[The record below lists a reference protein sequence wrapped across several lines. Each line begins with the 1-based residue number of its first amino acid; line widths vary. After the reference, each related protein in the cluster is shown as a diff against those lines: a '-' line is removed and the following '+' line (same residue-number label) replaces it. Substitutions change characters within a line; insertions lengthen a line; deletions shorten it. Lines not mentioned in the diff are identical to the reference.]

1 MNTKSILSAIL
12 ASLILASTL
21 VSCADTESSET
32 TAGNTQDT
40 ASQTTVETEEA
51 TENATDAVTDSQTT
65 SAPET
70 DKMTDAPE
78 TNAPVEDTEAPE
90 TKAPETDPPATK
102 APETQAPVDT
112 QPIADPERFPD
123 DWGDSY
129 EKNAI
134 RTDYKHIV
142 WTKTRHLVEV
152 PKSIG
157 EDLYF
162 VDNKIDTNNEQLLI
176 STGSLREGTYTLYAL
191 VKGVFYKLNEEK
203 VVAKTQRDFQFV
215 WLEEDGNVYSV
226 GRRSKW
232 FNEVYVEAS
241 GAAGIGFRN
250 NELIV
255 VNQDAEMIGK
265 NREDILRDVKKVSD

>member
-1 MNTKSILSAIL
+1 MNTKSILSVIL

-21 VSCADTESSET
+21 VSCADTENSET
-32 TAGNTQDT
+32 TAGNTQDIALQT
-40 ASQTTVETEEA
+40 AVETDKA
-51 TENATDAVTDSQTT
+51 TNAATDAVTDSQTT

-102 APETQAPVDT
+102 APETQAPADT

-134 RTDYKHIV
+134 RTDYKYIV

-152 PKSIG
+152 PESIG
-157 EDLYF
+157 KNWVVEI
-162 VDNKIDTNNEQLLI
+162 VDANNEQMFI
-176 STGSLREGTYTLYAL
+176 SDGSLREGTCVFYAL
-191 VKGVFYKLNEEK
+191 VNGVFYKLSEEK
-203 VVAKTQRDFQFV
+203 VVKVTINSKKFA
-215 WLEEDGNVYSV
+215 WLEEDGTVYSINV
-226 GRRSKW
+226 RSKW

-255 VNQDAEMIGK
+255 VNQDAEMIEK

>member
-40 ASQTTVETEEA
+40 ASQTTIETEEA
-51 TENATDAVTDSQTT
+51 TENATDAVTDSQATA
-65 SAPET
+65 APET
-70 DKMTDAPE
+70 DKTTDAPE

-102 APETQAPVDT
+102 APETQATVDT

-134 RTDYKHIV
+134 RTNYKYIV

-152 PKSIG
+152 PEAIG
-157 EDLYF
+157 ELWF
-162 VDNKIDTNNEQLLI
+162 VEKVDANNEQMLI
-176 STGSLREGTYTLYAL
+176 SDGSLREGTCVFYAL
-191 VKGVFYKLNEEK
+191 VNGVFYKLSEEK
-203 VVAKTQRDFQFV
+203 VMKITQRDSQFV
-215 WLEEDGNVYSV
+215 WLEEDGNVYSI
-226 GRRSKW
+226 GRRTKW

-241 GAAGIGFRN
+241 DAKYIFFDS
-250 NELIV
+250 NELVIA
-255 VNQDAEMIGK
+255 NQADEVIEK